1 MKIPELNDE
10 QREALKRSLLETHKT
25 ITQALD
31 QLDKAESLTLL
42 DALHLVMDAVQP
54 AHNEVQGQL
63 DWPLLQA
70 GLLEPPPFPASVRA
84 DYVEDAYTLRGSA
97 QRIAEIV
104 LDREAFGA
112 ARKEPEELADLIET
126 AFVASINLRDFTYPT
141 WPRARREHLAR
152 GYDIVAA
159 GRYVL
164 YGETRDRLI
173 ISDDQGTSVKPD
185 LPSDIEN
192 FPQLPNLRDG
202 DDETL

>member
-1 MKIPELNDE
+1 MKIPELNYE

-42 DALHLVMDAVQP
+42 DALHLVMDAVEP
-54 AHNEVQGQL
+54 THNGVQGQL

-70 GLLEPPPFPASVRA
+70 GVLEPPPFPASVRA

-112 ARKEPEELADLIET
+112 AREEPKELADLIET
-126 AFVASINLRDFTYPT
+126 AFVASINLRDFTYLAARA
-141 WPRARREHLAR
+141 PRAPGAR
-152 GYDIVAA
+152 I
-159 GRYVL
+159 
-164 YGETRDRLI
+164 
-173 ISDDQGTSVKPD
+173 
-185 LPSDIEN
+185 
-192 FPQLPNLRDG
+192 
-202 DDETL
+202 

>member
-1 MKIPELNDE
+1 M
-10 QREALKRSLLETHKT
+10 
-25 ITQALD
+25 
-31 QLDKAESLTLL
+31 
-42 DALHLVMDAVQP
+42 
-54 AHNEVQGQL
+54 
-63 DWPLLQA
+63 
-70 GLLEPPPFPASVRA
+70 
-84 DYVEDAYTLRGSA
+84 EDAHTLRGSA

-104 LDREAFGA
+104 LDREAFGDA
-112 ARKEPEELADLIET
+112 EKKLKNSLTLSKLPLSL
-126 AFVASINLRDFTYPT
+126 ASICGILPIQLS
-141 WPRARREHLAR
+141 RARREHLAR

-164 YGETRDRLI
+164 YGETRGRLI